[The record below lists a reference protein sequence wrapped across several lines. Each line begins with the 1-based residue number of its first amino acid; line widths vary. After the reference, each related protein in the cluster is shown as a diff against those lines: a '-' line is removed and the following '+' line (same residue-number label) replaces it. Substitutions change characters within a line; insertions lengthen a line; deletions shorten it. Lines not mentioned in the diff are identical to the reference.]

1 MVFCS
6 SKFDVDDFTD
16 LAGFGKQLLKYVEFH
31 HNMV

>member
-6 SKFDVDDFTD
+6 SKFDVDDFT
-16 LAGFGKQLLKYVEFH
+16 GFGKQLLKYVEFH